1 MVGVWGAPGVGT
13 ALEPR
18 AVAPHAKPNGV
29 MRAIMTP
36 EAEGNMTGFTGGR

>member
-1 MVGVWGAPGVGT
+1 MGT
-13 ALEPR
+13 VLELR
-18 AVAPHAKPNGV
+18 AGAPHAKLNGV